1 MSAPQHLFAYGSL
14 MCREIMHAVAG
25 ILPEGVPAVLPGHRR
40 RVVAGEKYPGIVP
53 DAAETVE
60 GILYLNLPEE
70 ALVRL
75 DAFEGEMYCR
85 KIVICVSGGNE
96 IPAETYGVRP
106 EFAHRLGPQLW
117 SYTEFL
123 TSGKALFEAEYAGFS
138 KLTPAPPHHPP
149 HAGTG

>member
-1 MSAPQHLFAYGSL
+1 
-14 MCREIMHAVAG
+14 MHAVAG

-75 DAFEGEMYCR
+75 DAFD
-85 KIVICVSGGNE
+85 
-96 IPAETYGVRP
+96 
-106 EFAHRLGPQLW
+106 
-117 SYTEFL
+117 
-123 TSGKALFEAEYAGFS
+123 LFTKHVQSACFSSRFYNGFCC
-138 KLTPAPPHHPP
+138 HI
-149 HAGTG
+149 